1 MLRKL
6 DKTRWKARSIWA
18 AATLTGAALLAS
30 RAPSVVRRYWK
41 TLGEREAKKANR
53 RLEIPIPPLLHA
65 KREKEIERLIQASS
79 TSEEP
84 GNISPKTLESYARE
98 MLPAF
103 DPALYFR
110 VALPLAELLSRLMY
124 RINPGEGDVDLH
136 THDADSVVV
145 VMSHRTNLDYV
156 VLAHLFDGRAV
167 LSFAA
172 GEWASGPVLGP
183 LVRGLGTYFVRRDS
197 GDSTYRRVLERF
209 IQTAVE
215 SRLTQAI
222 FLEGGLTRTGLLR
235 APKIG
240 LLDYMLRH
248 FDPDNSPD
256 IVFVPVAAGYDRILE
271 DISLIQLRKQ
281 GGGRPKRG
289 WLSQAFASFALGNI
303 RLYARG
309 GRSQLGRAVVEV
321 GSPVSFREY
330 AAVRGLDLRVL
341 EREDRI
347 QEVSRFA
354 EEMMRRISAV
364 SPILPVPLLSH
375 VLLESDEEL
384 SRKALE
390 SEVEILIQSLLQRE
404 ARLPVVEAAQVVEE
418 GLRMLLL
425 RGLVVVR
432 GGAYCITPEQGEVL
446 RYYANALVA
455 VMEPERVSS

>member
-1 MLRKL
+1 MLG
-6 DKTRWKARSIWA
+6 DC
-18 AATLTGAALLAS
+18 
-30 RAPSVVRRYWK
+30 
-41 TLGEREAKKANR
+41 EAKKANR

-84 GNISPKTLESYARE
+84 GNVSPKTLESYARE

-124 RINPGEGDVDLH
+124 RITPGEGDVDLH
-136 THDADSVVV
+136 TLNGDSIVV

-156 VLAHLFDGRAV
+156 ILAHLFDGRAV

-197 GDSTYRRVLERF
+197 GDPNYRRILERF
-209 IQTAVE
+209 VQTAVE

-271 DISLIQLRKQ
+271 DLSLIHLGKQ

-289 WLSQAFASFALGNI
+289 WLSKAFASFALDNM
-303 RLYARG
+303 RLYVRG
-309 GRSQLGRAVVEV
+309 GRDRLGRAVVEV

-354 EEMMRRISAV
+354 EEMMRRISEV

-375 VLLESDEEL
+375 VLLESGEEL
-384 SRKALE
+384 SRDMLE
-390 SEVEILIQSLLQRE
+390 SEVETLIKTLLQRE
-404 ARLPVVEAAQVVEE
+404 ARLPVTDAAQVVEE

-425 RGLVVVR
+425 RKLVVSR
-432 GGAYCITPEQGEVL
+432 GGTYGIPSDKREVL
-446 RYYANALVA
+446 RYYANALAA
-455 VMEPERVSS
+455 VMDIGRVNS

>member
-1 MLRKL
+1 MLREL
-6 DKTRWKARSIWA
+6 NKTGWRTRSL
-18 AATLTGAALLAS
+18 AATVTLAGAALLAS
-30 RAPSVVRRYWK
+30 QAPSAVRRYWK

-53 RLEIPIPPLLHA
+53 RLEIPIPPLLSA

-79 TSEEP
+79 TSGEP
-84 GNISPKTLESYARE
+84 ENVSPKTLESYARE

-124 RINPGEGDVDLH
+124 RITPGESDVDLR
-136 THDADSVVV
+136 TLDGDSVVV

-156 VLAHLFDGRAV
+156 ILAHLFDGRAV

-197 GDSTYRRVLERF
+197 GDSSYRRVLERF
-209 IQTAVE
+209 VQTAVE

-222 FLEGGLTRTGLLR
+222 FPEGGLTRTGLLR
-235 APKIG
+235 GPKIG
-240 LLDYMLRH
+240 LLDYMLRN
-248 FDPDNSPD
+248 FDVDNSPD

-271 DISLIQLRKQ
+271 DLSLIHLGKH
-281 GGGRPKRG
+281 GGRPKRG
-289 WLSQAFASFALGNI
+289 WLGQALASFALHNL
-303 RLYARG
+303 RLYIHG
-309 GRSQLGRAVVEV
+309 GRDRLGRAVVEV

-330 AAVRGLDLRVL
+330 AAAQGLDLRVL

-354 EEMMRRISAV
+354 EEMMRRISAI

-375 VLLESDEEL
+375 ILLESKEDL
-384 SRKALE
+384 SRETLE
-390 SEVEILIQSLLQRE
+390 FQVETLIKTLLQHE
-404 ARLPVVEAAQVVEE
+404 ARLPVTDEVQVVEE
-418 GLRMLLL
+418 GLRMLSL
-425 RGLVVVR
+425 RRLVVSKAGKYGIPP
-432 GGAYCITPEQGEVL
+432 GGTEVL
-446 RYYANALVA
+446 QYYANALAA
-455 VMEPERVSS
+455 VLEPDQFSS